1 MQQGAQHHRQTS
13 TGAKCRWNE
22 HYITHHASRLYQEAQ
37 ECQAPKQGPVAA
49 QYRTSLH
56 ELYETGMRVTFSSQI
71 LCAKELFLHL
81 PQHMQLSSLWHHELM
96 HEVSHSRCSKLGSH
110 YIQPACTLCPFH
122 SLTSPASSRT
132 RQDEERR
139 FFALLLGI
147 FKK

>member
-1 MQQGAQHHRQTS
+1 MSTTLPTVPADCARRPRSAKLQNKVLQQHN
-13 TGAKCRWNE
+13 TGL
-22 HYITHHASRLYQEAQ
+22 HYM
-37 ECQAPKQGPVAA
+37 K
-49 QYRTSLH
+49 
-56 ELYETGMRVTFSSQI
+56 TGVRVTFSSQI
-71 LCAKELFLHL
+71 LCAKELFLNL
-81 PQHMQLSSLWHHELM
+81 PQHMQLSSLWQHELM
-96 HEVSHSRCSKLGSH
+96 HEVSHSKCSKLGSH